1 MRNGFRLATISVL
14 AGMGVLAVAGPAAAH
29 VEVSADKTQ
38 AGASDVTLTFAGEAE
53 SETAGIKSER
63 VVLPEGIAPDAVTLV
78 KAPGGWTF
86 ARTADGFTVGGKA
99 LKVGTDAEWEVKVAK
114 LPDGETRL
122 SFRTLETYGDGKVS
136 RWIEIQEEGKEEPE
150 NPAPLVTLKPGPKPT
165 ATTSA
170 PASAPA
176 SSAAASAPA
185 VSAPAVVQAD
195 PVSDTS
201 GGSSTW
207 WIWVLIGALVVAG
220 GAVFL
225 ARRRRS

>member
-63 VVLPEGIAPDAVTLV
+63 VYLPKGIAPEAVTLV
-78 KAPGGWTF
+78 KAPAGWTF

-99 LKVGTDAEWEVKVAK
+99 LKIGTDAEWKVKIAK

-122 SFRTLETYGDGKVS
+122 SFRTLETYGDGKIS
-136 RWIEIQEEGKEEPE
+136 RWIEIQKEGEEEPE

-170 PASAPA
+170 PASTPA
-176 SSAAASAPA
+176 SSAAASVPA
-185 VSAPAVVQAD
+185 VSASAVVQAD